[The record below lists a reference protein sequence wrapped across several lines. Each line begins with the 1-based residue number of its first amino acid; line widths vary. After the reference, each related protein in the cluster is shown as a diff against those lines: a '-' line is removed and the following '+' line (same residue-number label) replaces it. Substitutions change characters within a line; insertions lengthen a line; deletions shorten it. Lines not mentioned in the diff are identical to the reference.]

1 SEMRLLWLLSI
12 ALLLGVAFSR
22 DEEDNE
28 FAEFED
34 DEPVVVVKKEDEV
47 KSVKKE
53 ESEEAPTVTITKHGK
68 NKDIG
73 FEEEEFDLENPDGD
87 DDQIDLSVPDTKEI
101 PEMNSEDNIKA
112 APLKFAD
119 VPAHFRS
126 NWGSYQVEAVV
137 IFLLLIYLTN
147 YLAGRA
153 ANQAIAFSWVDA
165 HRERLEEQFSV
176 VGDDGLSETPSNGQL
191 NRETDNLF
199 SMWCSGRVGVSGCM
213 VHIRT
218 IKRQD
223 LVSRVWGLFNKTYDR
238 VTLTFEVDAG
248 EMDSFVV
255 AAGQRKAVTRLHKEL
270 VDLSQYTTEKKVTTG
285 PPLPSSF
292 ALFSESSEVASC
304 LLDNTVLTLAKKYED
319 NIEYIHISD
328 QFSGPKPPDGETLT
342 RLPETRRVA
351 VFSFILHNQSVEYDS
366 LAEEEMIQMA
376 FYCVDKMRRFR
387 LSREAK
393 QKADKRRQTAQ
404 ELFQKSNHQAR
415 QEAAQARREEK
426 TRERKQ
432 KLLDEEDPDKQRR
445 LELLEYKK
453 ELKAKQPRMKQM
465 KMK

>member
-1 SEMRLLWLLSI
+1 MRLLWLLSL
-12 ALLLGVAFSR
+12 ALLIGVAFTTA
-22 DEEDNE
+22 DDFNE

-34 DEPVVVVKKEDEV
+34 DEPAVVG
-47 KSVKKE
+47 VKKE
-53 ESEEAPTVTITKHGK
+53 EETTTPTPTVTITKNAPK
-68 NKDIG
+68 NKDT
-73 FEEEEFDLENPDGD
+73 EFDVEEDFGLENPDVD
-87 DDQIDLSVPDTKEI
+87 DEVIDMSIPDSKDVPELNTDE
-101 PEMNSEDNIKA
+101 NIKA
-112 APLKFAD
+112 QPLKFAD

-137 IFLLLIYLTN
+137 IFLLLVYLTN

-153 ANQAIAFSWVDA
+153 ANQSIAFSWVDN
-165 HRERLEEQFSV
+165 HRDRLEEQFAV

-223 LVSRVWGLFNKTYDR
+223 LVSRIWGIFNKNYDR
-238 VTLTFEVDAG
+238 VTLTFDVDEG

-255 AAGQRKAVTRLHKEL
+255 AAGQRKSVTRLHKEL
-270 VDLSQYTTEKKVTTG
+270 LDLSQYTTEKKMAPG
-285 PPLPSSF
+285 PSLPPSF
-292 ALFSESSEVASC
+292 SLFSESSEVASC
-304 LLDNTVLTLAKKYED
+304 LLDNAVLTLAKKYED

-328 QFSGPKPPDGETLT
+328 QYSGPKPPDGETLT

-351 VFSFILHNQSVEYDS
+351 VFSFILHNQSAEYDRE
-366 LAEEEMIQMA
+366 AEDEMIQMA

-393 QKADKRRQTAQ
+393 QKGDKRRQTAQ

-432 KLLDEEDPDKQRR
+432 KLLEEEDPDKQRR

-453 ELKAKQPRMKQM
+453 ELKAKQPKMKQM

>member
-1 SEMRLLWLLSI
+1 RSEMRLLWLLSL

-22 DEEDNE
+22 NEDNE

-34 DEPVVVVKKEDEV
+34 DEPVVVAVKKEDEV
-47 KSVKKE
+47 TTP
-53 ESEEAPTVTITKHGK
+53 APTVTITKNEK
-68 NKDIG
+68 NKDS
-73 FEEEEFDLENPDGD
+73 EFDAEEDFGLENPDSD
-87 DDQIDLSVPDTKEI
+87 DEVIDMSVPDGKDH
-101 PEMNSEDNIKA
+101 PEMGTGDNIKA
-112 APLKFAD
+112 QPLKFAD

-137 IFLLLIYLTN
+137 IFLLLVYLLN

-153 ANQAIAFSWVDA
+153 ANQAIAFSWVDT

-176 VGDDGLSETPSNGQL
+176 VGDDGLSEDPSNGQL

-199 SMWCSGRVGVSGCM
+199 SMWCTGRVGVSGCM

-218 IKRQD
+218 MKRQD
-223 LVSRVWGLFNKTYDR
+223 FVSRLWGLFNKNYDR
-238 VTLTFEVDAG
+238 VTLTFDVDSG
-248 EMDSFVV
+248 EMDPFVI
-255 AAGQRKAVTRLHKEL
+255 AAGQRKSVTRLHKEL
-270 VDLSQYTTEKKVTTG
+270 LDLSQYTTEKKMAAG

-292 ALFSESSEVASC
+292 ALFSESSEVAAC
-304 LLDNTVLTLAKKYED
+304 LLDNAVLTLAKKYED

-351 VFSFILHNQSVEYDS
+351 VFSFILQNQSTDYDRE
-366 LAEEEMIQMA
+366 AEAEMIQMA
-376 FYCVDKMRRFR
+376 LYCVDKMRRFH

-432 KLLDEEDPDKQRR
+432 RLMDEEDPDKQRR